1 MNPDLGMFQRK
12 FTAEV
17 RRCDEMERKV
27 NYIKKELIKDGMD
40 VPDLWN
46 DLPRVANPRE
56 FIDLEAQFE
65 KTENEILEL
74 SENFAQLLQ
83 NFQELTELRYVLERT
98 QVSCTWRRCDKRRL
112 IYRFPSRRSSQAPA
126 TWTVERATMRL
137 PKVNSSALSPAS
149 SVANECSASSEC
161 CGACRAEM
169 CSCDRLTSRSRS
181 QILRR

>member
-1 MNPDLGMFQRK
+1 MIILQPNSHPPQTLNNHHKHILICHQLHEQLNPELSMFQRK

-27 NYIKKELIKDGMD
+27 NYIKNEIVKDGTP
-40 VPDLWN
+40 VPDLWI
-46 DLPRVANPRE
+46 DLPKVPNPRE

-98 QVSCTWRRCDKRRL
+98 QVICAAVGNL
-112 IYRFPSRRSSQAPA
+112 ISRFH
-126 TWTVERATMRL
+126 
-137 PKVNSSALSPAS
+137 
-149 SVANECSASSEC
+149 
-161 CGACRAEM
+161 
-169 CSCDRLTSRSRS
+169 
-181 QILRR
+181 

>member
-1 MNPDLGMFQRK
+1 MICHSLNKQLNPDLSMFQRK

-27 NYIKKELIKDGMD
+27 NYIKKELIKDGSE
-40 VPDLWN
+40 VPELWN
-46 DLPRVANPRE
+46 DLPRVPNPRE

-98 QVSCTWRRCDKRRL
+98 QVRDYDNGT
-112 IYRFPSRRSSQAPA
+112 
-126 TWTVERATMRL
+126 
-137 PKVNSSALSPAS
+137 
-149 SVANECSASSEC
+149 
-161 CGACRAEM
+161 
-169 CSCDRLTSRSRS
+169 
-181 QILRR
+181 

>member
-1 MNPDLGMFQRK
+1 MFQRK

-27 NYIKKELIKDGMD
+27 NYIKNEIVKDGTP
-40 VPDLWN
+40 VPDLYN
-46 DLPRVANPRE
+46 DLPKVPNPRE

-98 QVSCTWRRCDKRRL
+98 QVICAIVSNL
-112 IYRFPSRRSSQAPA
+112 I
-126 TWTVERATMRL
+126 
-137 PKVNSSALSPAS
+137 
-149 SVANECSASSEC
+149 
-161 CGACRAEM
+161 
-169 CSCDRLTSRSRS
+169 SRSH
-181 QILRR
+181 